1 MKRAYLICLF
11 QCLATTFLLSQSNPV
26 PLLTQSAKVAP
37 PVGAFEADPKAQ
49 ARILDSYGK
58 LPLSFEANHG
68 QADLRV
74 RFLSR
79 TGGYTVFLTADE
91 AVLALRGSAE
101 KRPAPKGAS
110 GFRGATVSLK
120 RYPDTN
126 PNPDPNPNPDANL
139 NPATRMTGGVLRMKL
154 RNANPAAKITGTDE
168 LAGTNNYFIGN
179 DPAKWRTNVPTYAK
193 VKYEGIYSGI
203 DLVYYGNQRQLE
215 YDFIV
220 APGADP
226 RRIAFDVRGA
236 KRIRRDAHGDLVLKV
251 GEAEIRWH
259 KPVVY
264 QEKDGARREIAA
276 RYALIDTN
284 RVGFIV
290 AKYDANRPLY
300 IDPLIYST
308 FLGGNQVDAGY
319 AVAVDSGGNAYIT
332 GETHSTNFPTMNPL
346 QPAYGGSGDAFVTK
360 INPAG
365 SALVYSTYLGGSG
378 QEIGYGIAV
387 DSVGNAYVT
396 GYTTSSDFPTMN
408 PLQPANG
415 GSGDAF
421 VAKINPAG
429 SALVYSTYLGGSQV
443 EQGHGIAADSAGNAY
458 VTGYTSSTDF
468 PTMNPL
474 QPSYGGDYYDAFVAK
489 INPGGSAFVYSTYV
503 GGSGRDYGGG
513 IAVDSAGNAYITG
526 GTSSTDFP
534 TMSPLQPVNAGG
546 YYDVFVAKINP
557 AGSAFIYSTYL
568 GGSGDDGGSGI
579 AVDSAGN
586 AYVSGATASS
596 NFPTTPGAFQTT
608 YGGGSYDAFV
618 SKLNPSGSA
627 LIYSTYIGG
636 SGDDGGSGI
645 AVDSAGNAYVSGET
659 HSTNFPTTPSAL
671 KTVCNSLCA
680 ENGDAFVTRLNPTG
694 SALFY
699 STYLGGGNRDWG
711 YGIAVDS
718 VGNTYVAGGTDSN
731 DFPIKNPL
739 QAGRDGLEDAFVSKF
754 HLMATTTTALSSS
767 SNPST
772 YGQGVTFTAVVSSS
786 VGAPPD
792 GEAVMFMK
800 GTTLLGTGTLSG
812 GSASFVT
819 STLPVGTS
827 SLKAVYGGDSNFNGS
842 TSKVVK
848 QVVSK
853 ATSTTAL
860 TSSPNPSNFGQAV
873 TFTASV
879 TPQFSGTVKGSVTF
893 YDGTTTL
900 KTVALSG
907 GAAKFTTSTLTSGL
921 HSITATYNGS
931 TNFIGSSASLT
942 QTVN

>member
-1 MKRAYLICLF
+1 
-11 QCLATTFLLSQSNPV
+11 
-26 PLLTQSAKVAP
+26 
-37 PVGAFEADPKAQ
+37 
-49 ARILDSYGK
+49 
-58 LPLSFEANHG
+58 
-68 QADLRV
+68 
-74 RFLSR
+74 
-79 TGGYTVFLTADE
+79 
-91 AVLALRGSAE
+91 
-101 KRPAPKGAS
+101 
-110 GFRGATVSLK
+110 
-120 RYPDTN
+120 
-126 PNPDPNPNPDANL
+126 
-139 NPATRMTGGVLRMKL
+139 MTGGVLRMKL
-154 RNANPAAKITGTDE
+154 RNANPAAKITGMDE
-168 LAGTNNYFIGN
+168 LAGTSNYFIGN

-251 GEAEIRWH
+251 GEGEIRWH

-264 QEKDGARREIAA
+264 QGKDGARQEIAA

-290 AKYDANRPLY
+290 AKYDANKPLY

-308 FLGGNQVDAGY
+308 FLGGSQVDAGY
-319 AVAVDSGGNAYIT
+319 GIAVDSGGNAYIT

-396 GYTTSSDFPTMN
+396 GYTTSSDFPAMN

-443 EQGHGIAADSAGNAY
+443 EQGHGIAVDSAGNAY

-489 INPGGSAFVYSTYV
+489 INPVGSAFVYSTYL
-503 GGSGRDYGGG
+503 GGSQQDNGSG
-513 IAVDSAGNAYITG
+513 IAVDSAGNAYVTG
-526 GTSSTDFP
+526 GTNSTNFP
-534 TMSPLQPVNAGG
+534 TTPGAFQTICCGA
-546 YYDVFVAKINP
+546 FVTKLNP
-557 AGSAFIYSTYL
+557 SGSALVYSTYL
-568 GGSGDDGGSGI
+568 DNGGGSSI

-586 AYVSGATASS
+586 AYVSGATDST
-596 NFPTTPGAFQTT
+596 NFPITPGAFQTT

-636 SGDDGGSGI
+636 SGYDLGYGI
-645 AVDSAGNAYVSGET
+645 AVDSVGNAYVTGHT
-659 HSTNFPTTPSAL
+659 YATNFPTTPGAL
-671 KTVCNSLCA
+671 KTVCTSDGCVDY
-680 ENGDAFVTRLNPTG
+680 GDAFVTRLNPTG

-699 STYLGGGNRDWG
+699 STYLGGGNFDSG

-718 VGNTYVAGGTDSN
+718 AGNAYVTGGTDSN
-731 DFPIKNPL
+731 DFPTKNPL
-739 QAGRDGLEDAFVSKF
+739 LASKNLLEDAFVSKF
-754 HLMATTTTALSSS
+754 HLTATTTTALLSSP
-767 SNPST
+767 NPST
-772 YGQGVTFTAVVSSS
+772 YGQAVTFTAVVSSS

-792 GEAVMFMK
+792 GEAVTFMK

-812 GSASFVT
+812 GSASFMT
-819 STLPVGTS
+819 STLPVGS
-827 SLKAVYGGDSNFNGS
+827 SSIKAVYGGDSNFNGS

-853 ATSTTAL
+853 ATTTTAL
-860 TSSPNPSNFGQAV
+860 TSSLNPSNFGQAV

-879 TPQFSGTVKGSVTF
+879 TPQFGGTVKGSVTF
-893 YDGTTTL
+893 YDGTTAL
-900 KTVALSG
+900 KTVGLSG
-907 GAAKFTTSTLTSGL
+907 GGAKFTTSTLTSGS

-931 TNFIGSSASLT
+931 TSFDGSSASVT